1 MFDIIA
7 DETKS
12 CAKQEVK
19 QEEKKAVFKKSRAK
33 TRTSSWC
40 NNHRLEVRF

>member
-12 CAKQEVK
+12 CAKQEAK
-19 QEEKKAVFKKSRAK
+19 EEVVEINREDEDMIVVQLPQARGIV
-33 TRTSSWC
+33 
-40 NNHRLEVRF
+40 